1 MKFSIGC
8 DPEFFLKEGD
18 NYVSAHDLVP
28 GTKHDPFPLDCG
40 AVQADGTA
48 VEFNIQPAYSAGEFS
63 RNIQSVL
70 RQIREIIPSRFS
82 FHLYPS
88 VQYDPVY
95 FRRIPVYAKQ
105 LGCDPDYNAN
115 LNGKMNKIARKPGAM
130 RTGAGHIHIG
140 WGKDLAVYDPVHITD
155 CCEAVKYLDQTILPS
170 ESFWCDDRKRRQLY
184 GAPGAFRPKP
194 YGVEYRVLSNSWLRY
209 PRLWPWLYGAVVDS
223 LEELARGMTPRMLTP
238 PLQLL
243 VEEQEP
249 WQYHF

>member
-1 MKFSIGC
+1 MQFTIGC

-28 GTKHDPFPLDCG
+28 GTKYDPFPLDGG

-48 VEFNIQPAYSAGEFS
+48 VEFNILPAGSSEEFS
-63 RNIQSVL
+63 LNISRVL
-70 RQIREIIPSRFS
+70 QQIRELVPARFS
-82 FHLYPS
+82 FYFRPS
-88 VQYDPVY
+88 VEYDPAY
-95 FRRIPVYAKQ
+95 FRRIPVAARQ

-115 LNGKMNKIARKPGAM
+115 LSGKMNKITKRPGTL

-140 WGKDLAVYDPVHITD
+140 WGKDIEVYNPVHIKD

-170 ESFWCDDRKRRQLY
+170 ESHWCDDRKRRTLY
-184 GAPGAFRPKP
+184 GAPGAFRPKN

-209 PRLWPWLYGAVVDS
+209 PRLWPWLFESVTSS
-223 LEELARGMTPRMLTP
+223 LEELARGMTPRTYVP
-238 PLQLL
+238 ALQLL
-243 VEEQEP
+243 QEETEP